1 MTLAE
6 RLDEL
11 LGVLP
16 SDWSLARVA
25 LTVTDPAKADRTA
38 LILGPLSPGRSGASF
53 TLSVSASG
61 TAAPSVD
68 AVRRVLGRLDA
79 EEIDA
84 RLSLPGTAAFQVA
97 PRAPEPPGR
106 SLAGELD
113 ELLARLPADWSDL
126 YLEVELASSDDLER
140 AALLLGP
147 ANPFLEDGPR
157 PALRFRAARRFGY
170 GVAPE
175 MARRVLARLDEDGIA
190 GTLRLLRMQAD
201 VHPAHT
207 QGLVW
212 REAGRAI

>member
-1 MTLAE
+1 MTLGE

-16 SDWSLARVA
+16 ADWSLVRVA
-25 LTVTDPAKADRTA
+25 LTVTGEEQADRAA
-38 LILGPLSPGRSGASF
+38 LILASLSPGRSGTNF
-53 TLSVSASG
+53 MLSISASG
-61 TAAPSVD
+61 SAAPSVD
-68 AVRRVLGRLDA
+68 GTRRVLRRLDD

-97 PRAPEPPGR
+97 PRPTDSTR
-106 SLAGELD
+106 HRLASDLD
-113 ELLARLPADWSDL
+113 NLVARLPEDWSDL
-126 YLEVELASSDDLER
+126 YLEVELASSDDLDR

-157 PALRFRAARRFGY
+157 PALRFRAARQFGY

-175 MARRVLARLDEDGIA
+175 MARRVLARLDEAGIGA
-190 GTLRLLRMQAD
+190 SLRLLRMQAD
-201 VHPAHT
+201 VRPAHT